1 MKLNRMVLA
10 GPAAVAL
17 VAVGVVGVN
26 ATPAPDIP
34 AHRHYLTVNGTLVPV
49 GPQLCDEKS
58 VQQAF
63 NQFHYG
69 IHVGVPGTEAF
80 AHEHNQVGIT
90 ARACSFTP

>member
-10 GPAAVAL
+10 APAAGAIVAL
-17 VAVGVVGVN
+17 GLTGVD
-26 ATPAPDIP
+26 AAPAPDIP
-34 AHRHYLTVNGTLVPV
+34 AHRHYLVVDGTMVPV

-69 IHVGVPGTEAF
+69 VHVGEPGTEAWQ
-80 AHEHNQVGIT
+80 HEHNQVGIT
-90 ARACSFTP
+90 ARACSFVP